1 MLRGHCSE
9 AKEGG
14 RMKFSVKRERWYIST
29 ILYYTFRMKMSP
41 SQKTSFQVNSEN
53 RKNLQAIL

>member
-1 MLRGHCSE
+1 MLRGQCSE

-14 RMKFSVKRERWYIST
+14 RMKFLVKRERWYISS
-29 ILYYTFRMKMSP
+29 ILNYIFRMKMSP

-53 RKNLQAIL
+53 RKNSQVIL